1 MPAQILNGNL
11 IARQLRADI
20 RHAVEKRT
28 GEGKRPPGL
37 AVILVGNDP
46 ASLVY
51 VGAKRKDCERVGFHS
66 IVQHLSDDVEQ
77 SDLEER
83 VIALARAFAGRA
95 DFVAISA
102 NDAEGFPDDAPA
114 KMAQRARVKDYPF
127 PYLYD
132 ETQAVARAYGAACT
146 PDFFLYGPAAGAAPQ
161 RRLAYRG
168 RFDDN
173 WQEPERVE
181 HEELRDALEALL
193 TGEPV
198 AEPQLPALGCN
209 IKWRE

>member
-1 MPAQILNGNL
+1 MVLTESTMPALGT
-11 IARQLRADI
+11 RAPDFALPEPGTG
-20 RHAVEKRT
+20 REWRLADFGAEALVVVFTCNHCPYAQAV
-28 GEGKRPPGL
+28 
-37 AVILVGNDP
+37 
-46 ASLVY
+46 
-51 VGAKRKDCERVGFHS
+51 
-66 IVQHLSDDVEQ
+66 
-77 SDLEER
+77 EER